1 MSNDRYV
8 YFLYSKNQ
16 YNIRKEVEKNLGKVF
31 IPGKVLNNGR
41 WIDYTE
47 ISSKPYNRYADSIV
61 VAEGKISDFNYQSP
75 SSAWG

>member
-47 ISSKPYNRYADSIV
+47 ISSNPYNRYADSIV
-61 VAEGKISDFNYQSP
+61 VAEGKINDFNYQSP